1 MTDQPE
7 PVPPRGKPW
16 LGLVGVSAI
25 GIAMLLTTH
34 EEGTVYRA
42 YPDPASHGAPWTI
55 CRGHTQGVRKGDVAT
70 PAQCDRYLQEDE
82 AYAQATVHRCIRVP
96 LNANQEAA
104 LADAALNLGAG
115 VVCGSS
121 VQTAAN
127 AYNYPGMC
135 ANLARYIYAS
145 HRVMRGLISR
155 RVDDIELC
163 SWPVTQP

>member
-1 MTDQPE
+1 MTDEPQ

-16 LGLVGVSAI
+16 LGLVGVSVI
-25 GIAMLLTTH
+25 GIAMLLTPH

-42 YPDPASHGAPWTI
+42 YPDPATHGVPWGI
-55 CRGHTQGVRKGDVAT
+55 CNGHTSGVHRGDTAT
-70 PAQCDRYLQEDE
+70 QAQCDAYLRQDL
-82 AYAQATVHRCIRVP
+82 AVAQAAVHRCIVVP

-104 LADAALNLGAG
+104 LTDATLNLGPS

-121 VQTAAN
+121 VQAAAN
-127 AYNYPGMC
+127 ARNYPGMC

-145 HRVMRGLISR
+145 KRVMRGLISR